1 MAVAGATVAEALG
14 AAPGGA
20 PHGPPAV
27 RAAGRSLASTPVHA
41 HAGAGHV
48 TGGVRTLL
56 RLEGLAVLSVASVTY
71 ANFGDGW
78 GLFAALFLLPDL
90 AFVGYLAGPRAGAL
104 AYNAT
109 HSYVG
114 PLGLL
119 AAGVLGTMPLLLA
132 VALIWLAHIGF
143 DRALGYGLKY
153 AGGFRQTHLG
163 TLGRVDPW

>member
-1 MAVAGATVAEALG
+1 VAVAGATVAEALG
-14 AAPGGA
+14 GA
-20 PHGPPAV
+20 PQRMAPPAV
-27 RAAGRSLASTPVHA
+27 RRAGSFEAGALTHA
-41 HAGAGHV
+41 HASAGHV

-56 RLEGLAVLSVASVTY
+56 RLEGLTVLAMAVAAY

-78 GLFAALFLLPDL
+78 GLFAVLFLLPDL
-90 AFVGYLAGPRAGAL
+90 AFFGYLAGPRAGAV
-104 AYNAT
+104 AYNMT

-153 AGGFRQTHLG
+153 ASGFRQTHLG

>member
-1 MAVAGATVAEALG
+1 MREGASAGQ
-14 AAPGGA
+14 
-20 PHGPPAV
+20 
-27 RAAGRSLASTPVHA
+27 
-41 HAGAGHV
+41 V

-56 RLEGLAVLSVASVTY
+56 RLEGLAVLAIAVAAY
-71 ANFGDGW
+71 ANFGEGW

-90 AFVGYLAGPRAGAL
+90 AFFAYLAGPRAGAA

-119 AAGVLGTMPLLLA
+119 AASVLGVMPLLLPA
-132 VALIWLAHIGF
+132 ALVWCAHIGF

-153 AGGFRQTHLG
+153 AGGFNQTHLG
-163 TLGRVDPW
+163 RLGRADPW

>member
-1 MAVAGATVAEALG
+1 VAAAGATVAEAWG
-14 AAPGGA
+14 RIPRQAVQ
-20 PHGPPAV
+20 PAV
-27 RAAGRSLASTPVHA
+27 RRAGSSQASTSTQ
-41 HAGAGHV
+41 AGSSAGHV

-56 RLEGLAVLSVASVTY
+56 RLEGLAVLAIAVAAY

-78 GLFAALFLLPDL
+78 ALFAALFLLPDL
-90 AFVGYLAGPRAGAL
+90 AFFGYLAGSRAGAL

-119 AAGVLGTMPLLLA
+119 AAGLLGGVPLLLP

-143 DRALGYGLKY
+143 DRVLGYGLKY
-153 AGGFRQTHLG
+153 AGSFRQTHLG
-163 TLGRVDPW
+163 TIGRVDPW